1 MSTKLMV
8 ELGFDNRGDNV
19 LILGLAVSTQPL
31 PRRKTMEYIFD
42 KDDVQVRTYCPACS
56 EDLTLPASSIR
67 TEKTYFCGD
76 FTGVRGVLTFEC
88 PSCGKKT
95 EAEVFDVHL

>member
-8 ELGFDNRGDNV
+8 ELGFDNRGATSLYSALLSALNHYH
-19 LILGLAVSTQPL
+19 GE
-31 PRRKTMEYIFD
+31 KTMEYIFD
-42 KDDVQVRTYCPACS
+42 KDDVQVRAYCPACS

-88 PSCGKKT
+88 PSCDKKT